1 MSTVDTL
8 RKHCSSL
15 CAEREKNLQSTLSE
29 YFESA
34 FIGKHKPFRAIIGNK
49 RCKPI
54 PIYRDFAFSIQESYG
69 FKLVWPNFSE
79 ETLRKELSNLGFII
93 TENKI
98 SISVP
103 SHKKGEKPTF
113 AQEWVKKINHSY
125 SVYCANEKKLAEE
138 LYPDVINKL
147 HSTPAEN
154 IITYDGYTLF
164 QNFRYERSISRKC
177 ATFIRRLMVRDGIKE
192 CFENGEYKGMMVLK
206 HTPN

>member
-1 MSTVDTL
+1 MTTVNTL
-8 RKHCSSL
+8 REHCSNL
-15 CAEREKNLQSTLSE
+15 YFEREKNLQSILSE

-54 PIYRDFAFSIQESYG
+54 PIYRDFAFSIQEAYG

-79 ETLRKELSNLGFII
+79 ETLRKELSNLGFVIA
-93 TENKI
+93 ENRI

-103 SHKKGEKPTF
+103 PHKKGEKMTF

-138 LYPDVINKL
+138 LYPDVIKKL
-147 HSTPAEN
+147 HFTPAEN

-164 QNFRYERSISRKC
+164 RNFRYERSISRKC

-192 CFENGEYKGMMVLK
+192 CFENGEYKGMIVLK
-206 HTPN
+206 QTPN

>member
-103 SHKKGEKPTF
+103 SHSPSLLPSLSSWGRGCLLEGHQLDAPEGSLCP
-113 AQEWVKKINHSY
+113 ASPLQIQRQDDNWD
-125 SVYCANEKKLAEE
+125 LA
-138 LYPDVINKL
+138 LGSLSPGQQD
-147 HSTPAEN
+147 S
-154 IITYDGYTLF
+154 
-164 QNFRYERSISRKC
+164 
-177 ATFIRRLMVRDGIKE
+177 
-192 CFENGEYKGMMVLK
+192 
-206 HTPN
+206 